1 MTRHFTAAT
10 QDTDRDAQIRAA
22 QTAVIARM
30 TVDLTKA
37 RSTIQTRGHIGEGLA
52 CRVTQGRFETVL
64 DMGRA
69 MGGDCAGLS
78 PGFHGR
84 GAIAACVAMAVKM
97 LAARRSVRFEAVD
110 VSVEMDFDDAALFGL
125 GSGPA
130 APLDTRIGI
139 DVTTDAADSIVREIV
154 DQALAWDIWY
164 LALRDPQQV
173 STRLSVH
180 DTSRTPEKQQPQRR
194 ASTTREDPQ

>member
-1 MTRHFTAAT
+1 MTQHFTT
-10 QDTDRDAQIRAA
+10 SPQNTDRDAHIRDA
-22 QTAVIARM
+22 QNAVIARM
-30 TVDLTKA
+30 KSDPSKA
-37 RSTIQTRGHIGEGLA
+37 RSTVKTNGHISEGLA
-52 CRVTQGRFETVL
+52 CHVTQGRFEMML

-69 MGGDCAGLS
+69 MGGECAGLS

-84 GAIAACVAMAVKM
+84 AAIAACVAMAVKM
-97 LAARRSVRFEAVD
+97 LAARESVRFEAVD

-125 GSGPA
+125 GSGHA
-130 APLDTRIGI
+130 APLDTRIAI
-139 DVTTDAADSIVREIV
+139 DVTTDAADSTVRGIV

-180 DTSRTPEKQQPQRR
+180 EPGRVPGGRR
-194 ASTTREDPQ
+194 AQHGKKHQ